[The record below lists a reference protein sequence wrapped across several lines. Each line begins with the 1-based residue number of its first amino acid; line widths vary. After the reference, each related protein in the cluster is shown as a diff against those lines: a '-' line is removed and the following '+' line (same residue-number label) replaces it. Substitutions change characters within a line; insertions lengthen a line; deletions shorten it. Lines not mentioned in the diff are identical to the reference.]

1 MAMKTTLNQLLISD
15 EFIIADGALGTLLFD
30 MGLEQGGSPELWNV
44 EHPDRIREIHRAYI
58 EAGAQI
64 ILTNTFGCNRLRLE
78 LHRLSERASEL
89 NEAAAR
95 LARAEADAAKGPV
108 VVAGDIG
115 PTGNILL
122 PYGDTEFDDM
132 VDAFEEQARAL
143 VKGGVDVLWIETMSD
158 LEEVRAAV
166 EGARRA
172 APDFPLVTTMTFD
185 TNGHTMM
192 GVSPEKAYDVLS
204 GFDVL
209 ALGGNCGNGVQEIL
223 TVIEKMAG
231 EGSGAVLIAK
241 ANAGIPH
248 LENGMPVYDATPDHM
263 AEYAVKAHQ
272 LGARIIGACCGSTP
286 DHIRAI
292 NQALRGVKKSS

>member
-1 MAMKTTLNQLLISD
+1 MKTTLNELLISD
-15 EFIIADGALGTLLFD
+15 EFIIADGAMGTLLFD

-64 ILTNTFGCNRLRLE
+64 ILTNTFGCNRLRLK

-95 LARAEADAAKGPV
+95 LARAEADAAQGPI

-132 VDAFEEQARAL
+132 ADAFEEQARGL

-172 APDFPLVTTMTFD
+172 APGFPLVTTMTFD

-204 GFDVL
+204 SFGVL

-248 LENGMPVYDATPDHM
+248 LENGLPVYDATPDHM
-263 AEYAVKAHQ
+263 AEYAVKACQ

-292 NQALRGVKKSS
+292 SQALRGIKKSS

>member
-1 MAMKTTLNQLLISD
+1 MKTTLKELLISED
-15 EFIIADGALGTLLFD
+15 FIVADGAMGTLLFD
-30 MGLEQGGSPELWNV
+30 MGLEQGDSPELWNV
-44 EHPDRIREIHRAYI
+44 EHPDRIRDIHRAYI

-64 ILTNTFGCNRLRLE
+64 ILTNTFGCNRVRLD
-78 LHRLSERASEL
+78 LHGLSARAAEL
-89 NEAAAR
+89 NAAAAR
-95 LARAEADAAKGPV
+95 LARAEVDATNEPV
-108 VVAGDIG
+108 VVAGDVG
-115 PTGNILL
+115 PTGSILL

-143 VKGGVDVLWIETMSD
+143 VEGGVDVLWIETMSD

-172 APDFPLVTTMTFD
+172 APGFPLVTTMTFD

-192 GVSPEKAYDVLS
+192 GVSPEKAYDILG

-223 TVIEKMAG
+223 TVIGKMAETG
-231 EGSGAVLIAK
+231 TSAVLIAK

-248 LENGMPVYDATPDHM
+248 LENGVPVYDATPAHM
-263 AEYAVKAHQ
+263 AEYAVKARQ

-286 DHIRAI
+286 AHIQAI
-292 NQALRGVKKSS
+292 SQALRGVKEPS